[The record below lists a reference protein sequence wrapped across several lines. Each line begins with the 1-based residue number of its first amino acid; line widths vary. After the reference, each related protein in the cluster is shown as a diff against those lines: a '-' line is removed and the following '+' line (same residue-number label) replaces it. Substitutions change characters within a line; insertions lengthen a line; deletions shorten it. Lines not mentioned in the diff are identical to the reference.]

1 MHPFIRSVNCVVRGI
16 KRVISSLVSRG
27 DVSRPIPDHCFV
39 RRLDP
44 DEVSIGV
51 ERILGRRLTSFEN
64 ALLER
69 RLRPLR
75 DADDSLVIRVA
86 SPRYEGRAPLVVVT
100 SLAVDGYAAAA
111 SSPLQLV
118 ESALVFREAATLEDD
133 VVDLVA

>member
-1 MHPFIRSVNCVVRGI
+1 MKNPFFWLT
-16 KRVISSLVSRG
+16 KAISSFIARG
-27 DVSRPIPDHCFV
+27 SASHPAPAHFV

-69 RLRPLR
+69 QLRPLR

-100 SLAVDGYAAAA
+100 SLAVDGYEAGA
-111 SSPLQLV
+111 SNPLQLV
-118 ESALVFREAATLEDD
+118 ESALVFRSPSTLEDD